1 MYVLSTSSACV
12 SSPGR
17 NSISATMAF
26 ELARHGHHISEA
38 LSSLGNV
45 TVLPLDVADTASVA
59 AAAQTVAE
67 AGRGLDVLVNNAGI
81 ECVQPVLDVN
91 ITTAQRIFDI
101 NLWGPLRTIW
111 AFADLLIA
119 SRGCIVNVS
128 SSASVTNSPWVWVG
142 KATYAASKA
151 GLNIVSETLRLEL
164 APFGL
169 GVIAILPGAIDSKLH
184 LNNGTNF
191 DIPPTSRYVAI
202 KDISKDSLSAEK
214 FVQLVLDDVI
224 GTKKGGG

>member
-1 MYVLSTSSACV
+1 MRLK
-12 SSPGR
+12 PGR
-17 NSISATMAF
+17 YVCLIYLIGLCIFTWTQQHQRHDGVRAGP
-26 ELARHGHHISEA
+26 ARPPRLRDSRNLTKISEA

-128 SSASVTNSPWVWVG
+128 SSASVTNSPWVC
-142 KATYAASKA
+142 K
-151 GLNIVSETLRLEL
+151 LIVLLPIYIRNCTLV
-164 APFGL
+164 PK
-169 GVIAILPGAIDSKLH
+169 S
-184 LNNGTNF
+184 
-191 DIPPTSRYVAI
+191 
-202 KDISKDSLSAEK
+202 
-214 FVQLVLDDVI
+214 LVLHQLDPAHIVLFLSHLRVPTRQLHSCLSDTQ
-224 GTKKGGG
+224 GWAKRRTPLPRLG